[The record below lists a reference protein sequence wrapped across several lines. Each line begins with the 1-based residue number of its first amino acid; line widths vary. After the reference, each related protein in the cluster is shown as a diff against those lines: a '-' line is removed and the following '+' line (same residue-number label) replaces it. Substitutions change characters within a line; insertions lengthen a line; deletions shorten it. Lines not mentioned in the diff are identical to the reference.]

1 MLELGGAKE
10 GGKVTVRGDL
20 PTRATEAASAL
31 LAGKMPLKARLV
43 LARGEKSFE
52 VTLAGATFDLDA
64 VKVTAEAEEI
74 HDDNLRAADEQR
86 AGWLFELQELLDAL
100 FASFLEQRLAKSFD
114 AELLPSMRRWIV
126 ARARARTRAA
136 TA

>member
-1 MLELGGAKE
+1 M
-10 GGKVTVRGDL
+10 
-20 PTRATEAASAL
+20 
-31 LAGKMPLKARLV
+31 
-43 LARGEKSFE
+43 ARGEKSFE
-52 VTLAGATFDLDA
+52 VTLAGDTFDLDA

-86 AGWLFELQELLDAL
+86 AGWLFELEQLLDAL
-100 FASFLEQRLAKSFD
+100 FATFLELRLARSFD

-126 ARARARTRAA
+126 ARSRARARAA